1 MCCVCHA
8 SGSRNRS
15 TDRSMSRR
23 TASRS
28 PSASQDCSS
37 SRPALASRWLYESP
51 DCSLW
56 CALIG
61 TCHPKWG
68 VCVHGTRGTDLHDG
82 TQRSIHADN
91 RGQSA
96 RHQVR
101 QPPFGQH
108 AIGQTA
114 IVEQG
119 HVPRRTRIRAPTRR
133 SRGLRRG
140 HGSLAR
146 ATRQEGRAFEH
157 GQPDSRRGVEQA
169 DRGQAQHDVAAHE
182 AGVRACGGYQ
192 RREERRSLHIST
204 PSCTQSGGCAC
215 RQGAGCMV
223 CTDTLRL
230 ASLCGGCACIP
241 CLSGDRTQDTRT
253 GPYRSPPLRRAR

>member
-1 MCCVCHA
+1 MGGVRAATRAPGH
-8 SGSRNRS
+8 
-15 TDRSMSRR
+15 D
-23 TASRS
+23 
-28 PSASQDCSS
+28 
-37 SRPALASRWLYESP
+37 LA
-51 DCSLW
+51 
-56 CALIG
+56 
-61 TCHPKWG
+61 
-68 VCVHGTRGTDLHDG
+68 
-82 TQRSIHADN
+82 

-101 QPPFGQH
+101 QPPFGQR

-114 IVEQG
+114 TVEQD

-157 GQPDSRRGVEQA
+157 GQPDSRKGAEQA
-169 DRGQAQHDVAAHE
+169 DRGQAQHYIPSGGCAWPHTSTQAWHSRCAYDARA
-182 AGVRACGGYQ
+182 RACGGYQ

-215 RQGAGCMV
+215 RQGTGCMV

-253 GPYRSPPLRRAR
+253 GPYRSPPL